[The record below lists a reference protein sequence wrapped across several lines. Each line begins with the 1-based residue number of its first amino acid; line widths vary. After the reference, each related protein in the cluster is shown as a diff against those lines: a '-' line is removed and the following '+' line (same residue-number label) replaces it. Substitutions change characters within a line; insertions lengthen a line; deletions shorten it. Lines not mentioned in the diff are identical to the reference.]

1 MTHCVLSCAL
11 FESTLPAAFLSVKP
25 CGRLAVVDL
34 WPANDGSGNQLWRLQ
49 LPQGSAPA
57 ATDLVGRPINLQS
70 VGRRQGCASFAATS
84 ADCSNLT
91 SSVTLVWAASA
102 PATQWVFEPGGSG
115 STLLMRS
122 QARLAEG
129 FQPLHFLGPKSNTPA
144 MRNCNSAGAS
154 ASS

>member
-1 MTHCVLSCAL
+1 LK
-11 FESTLPAAFLSVKP
+11 STLPAAFLSVKP

-115 STLLMRS
+115 GSTLLMRS
-122 QARLAEG
+122 QARLAER
-129 FQPLHFLGPKSNTPA
+129 FKPLYFSWAKKQHPCHAQL
-144 MRNCNSAGAS
+144 
-154 ASS
+154 